1 MKRRDYAPVLFL
13 CLHRAQPAILRRH
26 PRRTIAV
33 IWIVLSIISAKS
45 ISGIDVNN
53 DGMSDVWQQKY
64 SVPSADANLDYDGT
78 GLTNSQ
84 KSLLGLDPRDPN
96 SRFHLEI
103 VSDSA
108 NNQLRLR
115 LDTVFGKLYQLE
127 SSSDLR
133 NWASFNSVI
142 TGTGNTVEI
151 SQSLPGAQMFFRARF
166 AGDVD
171 ADGDGLTAW
180 EEHELGTRDNS
191 SDSDG
196 DGMPDAWEVTH
207 GLNPNLNDANSDS
220 DGDGTSNV
228 KEFQRGTDPS
238 DFYNGRPPFL
248 GVYAGGDQRGD
259 PGTMLPV
266 PISVIVNY
274 NTYNAPLTFSVVQ
287 GHALLAPDS
296 TGLSTPQSTLSIRST
311 GRAIGV
317 YGSSYVAQ
325 VWVYLP
331 SIANEVSVIRATAV
345 TGAKVVSVDTTA
357 VTVDSSLSPP
367 ASFEATPTSAT
378 TVEIHWTT
386 SPSTTTLQVSTNG
399 GATWSNVAVAGP
411 GVGRIIVT
419 GLQPNASVSFRS
431 FSGGENPTITVDG
444 GTVAMPDSAAG
455 QPGGGGSSATAS
467 VPVTPLSHPVIE
479 GEEKSFH
486 LGSVGFGGFTR
497 SGYHYLAKTAVLS
510 YDPDDYTIFVD
521 TIDPFTGYLT
531 SQPPRVIG
539 RGGSFFYLGEPN
551 TGEVTKSDTLKVT
564 ESLPNDVDDNGNPV
578 HKILTVTLSDR
589 DDETLLRQNAE
600 GRIPAFENKFTEGF
614 EYADFYVNDNGYE
627 IIRLQYR
634 WKVNADPNLTVTW
647 DVQFTP
653 YDGGPL
659 HHEVHR
665 WVTEGASADP
675 LAPYPIDPRYQN
687 AGRNGYYDV
696 ILLQA
701 NLAVDGNR
709 DGQMSFADPFVRDA
723 DKTTS
728 DKPYRFWLNDDDD
741 TEVNHNGEGGSP
753 TGPLEQEQVPAPRP
767 DSSLHQIA
775 SKRNLEDFARLW
787 IDLSGATDALDWGME
802 HGLKWKNV
810 SGSPAINIYP
820 SADGEGSTSYLT
832 SDAAAQTQIGS
843 STFNDVV
850 RDKHN
855 KQAVD
860 GNGTFI

>member
-1 MKRRDYAPVLFL
+1 MKRRDCSPVLFW
-13 CLHRAQPAILRRH
+13 RPSRTWPAGRRRH
-26 PRRTIAV
+26 PHRTIASL
-33 IWIVLSIISAKS
+33 WIVLSIISAKS
-45 ISGIDVNN
+45 ISGIDLNN

-127 SSSDLR
+127 SSNDLR

-151 SQSLPGAQMFFRARF
+151 SQSLPGAQMCFRASF
-166 AGDVD
+166 AGDID

-180 EEHELGTRDNS
+180 EEHELGSKDNS

-207 GLNPNLNDANSDS
+207 GLNPNLNDANNDL

-287 GHALLAPDS
+287 GHALLAPDI

-345 TGAKVVSVDTTA
+345 SGANVVSVDTTA
-357 VTVDSSLSPP
+357 VTIDSSLSPP
-367 ASFEATPTSAT
+367 ANFEAVATSAT
-378 TVEIHWTT
+378 TVEVHWVA
-386 SPSTTTLQVSTNG
+386 SSSATTLQVSTDG

-411 GVGRIIVT
+411 GVSRVIVT
-419 GLQPNASVSFRS
+419 GLQPNTSVSFRS

-444 GTVAMPDSAAG
+444 GTVAMPG
-455 QPGGGGSSATAS
+455 VGGGSTWRWW
-467 VPVTPLSHPVIE
+467 
-479 GEEKSFH
+479 
-486 LGSVGFGGFTR
+486 FG
-497 SGYHYLAKTAVLS
+497 
-510 YDPDDYTIFVD
+510 
-521 TIDPFTGYLT
+521 
-531 SQPPRVIG
+531 
-539 RGGSFFYLGEPN
+539 
-551 TGEVTKSDTLKVT
+551 
-564 ESLPNDVDDNGNPV
+564 
-578 HKILTVTLSDR
+578 
-589 DDETLLRQNAE
+589 
-600 GRIPAFENKFTEGF
+600 
-614 EYADFYVNDNGYE
+614 
-627 IIRLQYR
+627 
-634 WKVNADPNLTVTW
+634 
-647 DVQFTP
+647 
-653 YDGGPL
+653 
-659 HHEVHR
+659 
-665 WVTEGASADP
+665 
-675 LAPYPIDPRYQN
+675 
-687 AGRNGYYDV
+687 
-696 ILLQA
+696 
-701 NLAVDGNR
+701 R
-709 DGQMSFADPFVRDA
+709 DGLARC
-723 DKTTS
+723 
-728 DKPYRFWLNDDDD
+728 Y
-741 TEVNHNGEGGSP
+741 SP
-753 TGPLEQEQVPAPRP
+753 E
-767 DSSLHQIA
+767 
-775 SKRNLEDFARLW
+775 
-787 IDLSGATDALDWGME
+787 
-802 HGLKWKNV
+802 
-810 SGSPAINIYP
+810 
-820 SADGEGSTSYLT
+820 
-832 SDAAAQTQIGS
+832 
-843 STFNDVV
+843 
-850 RDKHN
+850 
-855 KQAVD
+855 
-860 GNGTFI
+860 